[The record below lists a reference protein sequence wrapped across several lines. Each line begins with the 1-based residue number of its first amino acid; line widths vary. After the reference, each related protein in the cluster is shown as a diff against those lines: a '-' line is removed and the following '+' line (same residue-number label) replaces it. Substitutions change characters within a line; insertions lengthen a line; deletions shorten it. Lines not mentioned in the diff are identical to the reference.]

1 MSVKDDVALNINELD
16 KEWERQSA
24 LMEEYSS
31 ALSTS
36 NREYSNMKLVLD
48 GMTARLKMEW
58 REKGEIST
66 PTGKVKLTE
75 GALSD
80 AVDSNEEVTKQK
92 QLMIEMQFE
101 IDTLKGIVSALQ
113 NKKSALEAE
122 VSLYLSGYF
131 SSPKDQRTM
140 IKERQR

>member
-1 MSVKDDVALNINELD
+1 
-16 KEWERQSA
+16 
-24 LMEEYSS
+24 
-31 ALSTS
+31 
-36 NREYSNMKLVLD
+36 MKLVLD